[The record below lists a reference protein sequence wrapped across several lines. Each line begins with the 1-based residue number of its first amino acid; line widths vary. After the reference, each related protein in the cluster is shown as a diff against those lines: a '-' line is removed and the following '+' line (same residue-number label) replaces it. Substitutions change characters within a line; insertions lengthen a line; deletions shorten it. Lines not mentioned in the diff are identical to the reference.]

1 MKIEEIKKILNAKV
15 LTGKENLE
23 REIFCAGASDLMSD
37 VLAYARPKIV
47 LLTGLTTNQ
56 VIYTCEM
63 AQIDTVVFARGKEPT
78 KEVIE
83 LGKEKGFI
91 LLATKLPVYEACGIL
106 YEAGL
111 MGTMLEPLKTEKR
124 KKRKS

>member
-1 MKIEEIKKILNAKV
+1 MKISEIKKILNAKV
-15 LTGKENLE
+15 LTGKENLDK
-23 REIFCAGASDLMSD
+23 EIYCAGASDLMSD

-63 AQIDTVVFARGKEPT
+63 AQIDTIIFVRGKEPS

-83 LGKEKGFI
+83 LAKEKGFV
-91 LLATKLPVYEACGIL
+91 LLATKLPLYDVCGIL

-111 MGTMLEPLKTEKR
+111 TGTMLEPLKEEKR
-124 KKRKS
+124 RKTKT